1 MTLSICDPQFPQIS
15 EILESSFMLEVL
27 QNSLFGNIEQ
37 GSPMLKIERCS
48 VGEKRHKPGKSF
60 LLSYHLGLQDIATGI
75 RYEQL
80 LSAQL
85 CLPGQGLSEFE
96 AYLGNGLDKR
106 LDIHEHSPIRIPPVS
121 YVPEVD
127 MLLWAFPNDRKLPHL
142 PKLLD
147 TENLASYFA
156 IHLSDLWLSPSEHI
170 TSVQTKLMHYL
181 PECSCMIRYTLT
193 IADESSGSET
203 RQIILYGKNYPDD
216 SGVEAY
222 SIMRQLVEQTCHFA
236 KPYSY
241 DAETKTLWQSHV
253 PGEPFEWT
261 SALVENHRLIAKVA
275 VCIAAFHGCTL
286 DATGCY
292 GFSDIDV
299 QLKATCDLAAVADST
314 LGERV
319 QAAVQVIQLN
329 YKQLNWNNTLI
340 TPIHLDLKMGN
351 LLISDEGVTLIDMDC
366 VRLGD
371 PLLDIGSFVANLYLN
386 GLRFGSTVAEIDK
399 VVAIFCNEYCA
410 AVDWVVDHAKLTWYI
425 SAALIHEVVRRSLR
439 QQNVERLK
447 QVGAIIKLSNHF
459 SALCRKDISG
469 ASYASK

>member
-15 EILESSFMLEVL
+15 EILEPSIMLEVL
-27 QNSLFGNIEQ
+27 QNALFGKT
-37 GSPMLKIERCS
+37 SSTLKLQRCC

-60 LLSYHLGLQDIATGI
+60 LLSYHIGLQDITTGI

-96 AYLGNGLDKR
+96 AYLGNSLDKH
-106 LDIHEHSPIRIPPVS
+106 LDIHEHSPIKIPPVS

-127 MLLWAFPNDRKLPHL
+127 MLLWAFPHDRKLPHL

-156 IHLSDLWLSPSEHI
+156 IHLSGLGLSPSEHI
-170 TSVQTKLMHYL
+170 VSVKTKLMHYL
-181 PECSCMIRYTLT
+181 PECSCMIRYTLM
-193 IADESSGSET
+193 IADESHGGET
-203 RQIILYGKNYPDD
+203 RQIILYGKNYRDD
-216 SGVEAY
+216 GGVEAY
-222 SIMRQLVEQTCHFA
+222 SIMRQLANQTSHFA
-236 KPYSY
+236 KPYAY
-241 DAETKTLWQSHV
+241 DAETRTLWQSHV
-253 PGEPFEWT
+253 PGESFEWV
-261 SALVENHRLIAKVA
+261 SALVGNRGLIAKVA
-275 VCIAAFHGCTL
+275 VCIAAFHACTL
-286 DATGCY
+286 DAKECY
-292 GFSDIDV
+292 GFSDIDA
-299 QLKATCDLAAVADST
+299 QLKATCDLAAVADSK
-314 LGERV
+314 LGIQV
-319 QAAVQVIQLN
+319 DAAVQGIRLN
-329 YKQLNWNNTLI
+329 YAQLDWVSTLI

-351 LLISDEGVTLIDMDC
+351 LLISDDKVSLIDMDC

-371 PLLDIGSFVANLYLN
+371 PLIDIGSFVANLYLN
-386 GLRFGSTVAEIDK
+386 GLRFGSSVAEIDK

-439 QQNVERLK
+439 QQDVERLK
-447 QVGAIIKLSNHF
+447 QVGAIIELSNHY

-469 ASYASK
+469 GSYASK